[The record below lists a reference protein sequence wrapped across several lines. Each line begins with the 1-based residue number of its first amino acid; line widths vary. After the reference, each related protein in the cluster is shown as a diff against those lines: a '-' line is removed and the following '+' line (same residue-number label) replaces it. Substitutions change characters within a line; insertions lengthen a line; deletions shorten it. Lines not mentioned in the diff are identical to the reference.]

1 MGTHHKGPPREVR
14 ALDAYIKLMRA
25 SESVNA
31 ILLSQLSSEEKL
43 TISQFGTLEALYH
56 LGPMCQKAIGEKL
69 LKSGGNITLV
79 VDNLEKRG
87 LVARVRNPDDR
98 RFITVDLTPEGR
110 ALIERVFPEH
120 VKRIVEAFRV
130 LSAEEQD
137 QLGALCKK
145 LGLALAGE

>member
-31 ILLSQLSSEEKL
+31 LLMSRLSSEKL

-87 LVARVRNPDDR
+87 LVARVRNPEDR
-98 RFITVDLTPEGR
+98 RFITVDLTDEGR

-120 VKRIVEAFRV
+120 VTRIVEAFRG

-137 QLGALCKK
+137 QLAALCKK
-145 LGLALAGE
+145 LGLALASR

>member
-31 ILLSQLSSEEKL
+31 LLTSGLSSEKL

-87 LVARVRNPDDR
+87 LVARVRNADDR
-98 RFITVDLTPEGR
+98 RFITVDLTAEGR
-110 ALIERVFPEH
+110 ALIERVFPAH
-120 VKRIVEAFRV
+120 VKRIVEAFRG

-145 LGLALAGE
+145 LGLALYGG

>member
-1 MGTHHKGPPREVR
+1 MGTHHRGTTKEVR
-14 ALDAYIKLMRA
+14 ALNAYIKLMRA

-31 ILLSQLSSEEKL
+31 RLISELSTVKL

-56 LGPMCQKAIGEKL
+56 LGPLCQKAIGQKL

-87 LVARVRNPDDR
+87 LVARVRNTDDR
-98 RFITVDLTPEGR
+98 RFVTVQLTDEGK
-110 ALIERVFPEH
+110 ALIEQVFPQH
-120 VKRIVEAFRV
+120 LSRIVEAFAG

-145 LGLALAGE
+145 LGLPLA